1 MNGTRRLKSWLKWL
15 YPGMRVKRWLLLTP
29 IGVFLVVV
37 GIVLFTNMQV
47 VDLLNDGARLL
58 FNRTGLELTE
68 PRVHVPMSAAAIA
81 LGLFL
86 IFVSFRQVIGSIASV
101 ISPDAKD
108 RLVDVIYRQR
118 SLAQGHRIVV
128 IGGGTGLSTMLRG
141 LKEYSSN
148 IVAVVTVSDDGGS
161 SGGLKTQLGMLPPGD
176 IRNCMVALADA
187 EPLLSELFQYRF
199 ETEDSCFGGHSFGN
213 LLIGAMTDITGDF
226 EKAVKATS
234 KVLAIRGTVLPSTL
248 QNIGLRADMQDGSVV
263 FGESEIVR
271 SGKGI
276 KQISLVP
283 EDVRP
288 LEESLEAIRLANV
301 IVIGP
306 GSVYTSVIP
315 NLLVRGISDAIAASR
330 AVKVYVCNVMTQ
342 PGESDNFQ
350 ASDHVKAVV
359 RHAGRRIFDY
369 VLVNR
374 EVPSLRLLEKYQA
387 QGAHLVSP
395 DVDVIREIGYKP
407 ITGNFISQ
415 TEVVRHDPQKLAQA
429 ILRLVSEKSFFP

>member
-1 MNGTRRLKSWLKWL
+1 MASTRRIKSLLKWF

-29 IGVFLVVV
+29 LGLFFVVV
-37 GIVLFTNMQV
+37 GVVLMTNMQV
-47 VDLLNDGARLL
+47 VDYLNTGASVV
-58 FNRTGLELTE
+58 FTRTGFDLTQ
-68 PRVHVPMSAAAIA
+68 PNVYIPVSGAAIGV
-81 LGLFL
+81 GLIL
-86 IFVSFRQVIGSIASV
+86 IFISFRQVIGSIASV
-101 ISPDAKD
+101 ISPDNKD
-108 RLVDVIYRQR
+108 RLADVIYQR
-118 SLAQGHRIVV
+118 RYLAQGHRIVV

-148 IVAVVTVSDDGGS
+148 IVAIVTVSDDGGS
-161 SGGLKTQLGMLPPGD
+161 SGALRTQVGMLPPGD
-176 IRNCMVALADA
+176 IRNCLVALADA

-199 ETEDSCFGGHSFGN
+199 ETEDSCFTGHSFGN

-226 EKAVKATS
+226 ERAVKETS
-234 KVLAIRGTVLPSTL
+234 KVLAIRGSVLPSTL
-248 QNIGLRADMQDGSVV
+248 QNISLRADMRDGSVIY
-263 FGESEIVR
+263 GESEIVGC
-271 SGKGI
+271 GKGI
-276 KQISLVP
+276 ERISLVP

-288 LEESLEAIRLANV
+288 LEESLEAIRLANA

-315 NLLVRGISDAIAASR
+315 NLLVRGISDAIAASK

-342 PGESDNFQ
+342 PGETDEFL
-350 ASDHVKAVV
+350 ASDHVKAVA

-395 DVDVIREIGYKP
+395 DVDVIREMGYKP

-415 TEVVRHDPQKLAQA
+415 TDVVRHDSQKLAQA

>member
-1 MNGTRRLKSWLKWL
+1 MANTRKLKSLLKWL
-15 YPGMRVKRWLLLTP
+15 YPGMRVKRWLCLTP
-29 IGVFLVVV
+29 IGLFFVVV
-37 GIVLFTNMQV
+37 GVVLATNMQV
-47 VDLLNDGARLL
+47 VDYLNTGATVL
-58 FNRTGLELTE
+58 FRRTGLDLSQ
-68 PRVHVPMSAAAIA
+68 PNVYIPISIGAMGI
-81 LGLFL
+81 GLFL

-101 ISPDAKD
+101 ISPDNKD
-108 RLVDVIYRQR
+108 RLADVIYQR
-118 SLAQGHRIVV
+118 RYLAQGHRIVV

-141 LKEYSSN
+141 LKEHSSN

-161 SGGLKTQLGMLPPGD
+161 SGALKTQFGMLPPGD
-176 IRNCMVALADA
+176 IRNCLVALADA

-199 ETEDSCFGGHSFGN
+199 ETEDSCFTGHSFGN
-213 LLIGAMTDITGDF
+213 LLIGAMTEITGDF
-226 EKAVKATS
+226 ERAVKETS
-234 KVLAIRGTVLPSTL
+234 KVLAIRGSVLPSTL
-248 QNIGLRADMQDGSVV
+248 QNITLRAEMNDGTTVY
-263 FGESEIVR
+263 GESEIVGC
-271 SGKGI
+271 GKGI
-276 KQISLVP
+276 REVSLMP

-288 LEESLEAIRLANV
+288 LEESLEAIRLANA

-306 GSVYTSVIP
+306 GSVYTSVVP
-315 NLLVRGISDAIAASR
+315 NLLVRGISDAIAASK

-342 PGESDNFQ
+342 PGETDDFQ

-374 EVPSLRLLEKYQA
+374 EVPSLRLLEKYSS
-387 QGAHLVSP
+387 QGAQLVSP
-395 DVDVIREIGYKP
+395 DVDVIREMGYKP

>member
-1 MNGTRRLKSWLKWL
+1 MVTTRRVKSLLKWL

-29 IGVFLVVV
+29 IGLFFVIVGVV
-37 GIVLFTNMQV
+37 LLTNMQV
-47 VDLLNDGARLL
+47 VDYLNIGAHVL
-58 FNRTGLELTE
+58 FERTGLELTN
-68 PRVHVPMSAAAIA
+68 PKVHVPISLAAMA
-81 LGLFL
+81 LGLLL
-86 IFVSFRQVIGSIASV
+86 IFISFRQVIGSIASV
-101 ISPDAKD
+101 ISPEDKEHLA
-108 RLVDVIYRQR
+108 DVIYRR
-118 SLAQGHRIVV
+118 RYLAQGHRIVV
-128 IGGGTGLSTMLRG
+128 IGGGTGLSTMIRG
-141 LKEYSSN
+141 LKEHTSN

-161 SGGLKTQLGMLPPGD
+161 SGALKTHMGMLPPGD
-176 IRNCMVALADA
+176 IRNCLVALADA

-199 ETEDSCFGGHSFGN
+199 ETEDNCFSGHSFGN
-213 LLIGAMTDITGDF
+213 LLIAAMTDITGDF
-226 EKAVKATS
+226 ERAVKETS

-248 QNIGLRADMQDGSVV
+248 QNINLRAEMNDGTVLY
-263 FGESEIVR
+263 GESEIVGA
-271 SGKGI
+271 GKGI
-276 KQISLVP
+276 RQVSLVP

-288 LEESLEAIRLANV
+288 LEESLEAIRLAHA

-306 GSVYTSVIP
+306 GSVYTSVVP
-315 NLLVRGISDAIAASR
+315 NLLVRGISDAIAASK

-342 PGESDNFQ
+342 PGETDDFM
-350 ASDHVKAVV
+350 ASDHVKSIV

-387 QGAHLVSP
+387 QRAYLVSP
-395 DVDVIREIGYKP
+395 DVDVIRDMGYKP